1 MFKKSIRFSLLYFIV
16 SNVWQLIV
24 KDKVMWIDNI
34 IVCLII
40 FLIILIYEWSKVPY
54 KWNKGKQ

>member
-16 SNVWQLIV
+16 STVWQLIV
-24 KDKVMWIDNI
+24 KNKVMWIDNI

-40 FLIILIYEWSKVPY
+40 FFIILIYEWSKITY